1 MEPDWEILVGTL
13 GRSSPHTTPREG
25 GDRAERNEE
34 RDGGR
39 ERVRERER
47 ERERERKVERKIS
60 DKRKNSNTEMF
71 NISESSRNAS
81 FLRSRKCIFLLKFL
95 YFSVKMVLCAKL
107 WFFVDRGRENSRF

>member
-39 ERVRERER
+39 ERVGGREREKGG
-47 ERERERKVERKIS
+47 EKDI
-60 DKRKNSNTEMF
+60 
-71 NISESSRNAS
+71 
-81 FLRSRKCIFLLKFL
+81 
-95 YFSVKMVLCAKL
+95 
-107 WFFVDRGRENSRF
+107 